1 MKLVSETIKCRML
14 ILDVVV
20 WTLVGL
26 GEPSTLILTFDLAI
40 VALTYKILSGVKV
53 MGHIQRHLQ
62 LKHNSAIKKNSL
74 RDTHTTEPRKLALNR
89 YRRLRHRR
97 GEAV

>member
-62 LKHNSAIKKNSL
+62 LQRNSAIKKIASEIRITQSPGNW
-74 RDTHTTEPRKLALNR
+74 H
-89 YRRLRHRR
+89 
-97 GEAV
+97 